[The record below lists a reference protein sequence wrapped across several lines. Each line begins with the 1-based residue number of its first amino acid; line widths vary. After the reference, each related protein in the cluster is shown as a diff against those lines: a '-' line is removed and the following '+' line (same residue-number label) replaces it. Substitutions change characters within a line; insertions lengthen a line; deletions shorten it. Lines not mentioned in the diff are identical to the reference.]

1 LAQHDA
7 QLEWE
12 KRAGRTV
19 AYAAF
24 ASAVLTFG
32 GALYPSLA
40 VTPRPNGADELLAAV
55 DHQPGKFLVGSIL
68 QAVGV
73 ALLAVVLVYL
83 YKATRYRRK
92 EMLQAAYVL
101 AIVAPLVAAGVGVAI
116 QVDRINIAHDFVH
129 HPPPPPS
136 IGPRS
141 KLAHITNAKDY
152 LDEVKKFGLK
162 QRADNYLTD
171 RTSPALTAIGFAGN
185 VVLGLA
191 TVLIA
196 LNAMRA
202 GLLSRFMGILGIII
216 GALYVLPLLGGPQ
229 ILQLFWLLALG
240 VLFLGRW
247 PGGAGPA
254 WKTGEAVPWPTA
266 ADQRAAVQKEKEQEK
281 AAKKRAAEPP
291 PPEPSPRAQRRGQA
305 SKKKKRKRRG

>member
-7 QLEWE
+7 QLQWE
-12 KRAGRTV
+12 KRAGRAA

-55 DHQPGKFLVGSIL
+55 DHQPGKFLAGSIL
-68 QAVGV
+68 QAIGV

-101 AIVAPLVAAGVGVAI
+101 AIAAPLVAAAVGIAI
-116 QVDRINIAHDFVH
+116 QVDRINIAHEFVH
-129 HPPPPPS
+129 HPPAPPS
-136 IGPRS
+136 TA
-141 KLAHITNAKDY
+141 KLAHITDAKDY
-152 LDEVKKFGLK
+152 LDEVKKLGLK

-266 ADQRAAVQKEKEQEK
+266 ADQRAAVQKQKEQEQ
-281 AAKKRAAEPP
+281 AAKERSAEPP